1 MFPTRR
7 PSKSSVGSAILVKI
21 RCVLI
26 YDRYDYEVAI
36 GLQRFWKTNE
46 KDTGVN
52 HVQKAFRPGFSL
64 ALGFPQCV

>member
-1 MFPTRR
+1 M
-7 PSKSSVGSAILVKI
+7 KSSVGSAILVKI

-52 HVQKAFRPGFSL
+52 HVQKACSASSGLFRVHYAVG
-64 ALGFPQCV
+64 